1 LIGEL
6 TSSTGEI
13 MKQVSANIGNDEV
26 DLSIRIRAKTIV
38 VAGATGNLGGRIVS
52 SIIKEG
58 AAVRALVRTGTANAK
73 CETLRRSGASVV
85 EADFHD
91 LEQIVKAC
99 AGASCVIS
107 ALAGLRDVIVDTQ
120 QILLEGSVK
129 ASVPRFI
136 PSDFSA
142 DYTRW
147 PQHENR
153 TLDLRRDFSR
163 NLDNPAIASTS
174 ILNGAFLDLLLG
186 VSAHSWPDSRYRPFP
201 AFDLE
206 ARTVTY
212 WGDPD
217 YKLEFTKLDDVAKF
231 TALASL
237 DASAPRTLRIVGERI
252 SARELAA
259 VARDVLGKRFEL
271 IDAGSITE
279 LSNTISRLKT
289 TSNPDDKDVYP
300 YWQVMMYMRTMFS
313 GSAEVGPLDNQRYP
327 HLRWTSARELL
338 EARVGVVLR

>member
-1 LIGEL
+1 MRN
-6 TSSTGEI
+6 T
-13 MKQVSANIGNDEV
+13 
-26 DLSIRIRAKTIV
+26 KTIV
-38 VAGATGNLGGRIVS
+38 VAGATGNLGSRIVK
-52 SIIKEG
+52 SIIKDG
-58 AAVRALVRTGTANAK
+58 AAVRALVRNGTPNDK
-73 CETLRRSGASVV
+73 CEMIRKSGASVV

-99 AGASCVIS
+99 AGAFCVIS

-120 QILLEGSVK
+120 QILLEGSIK

-147 PQHENR
+147 PQYENR
-153 TLDLRRDFSR
+153 TLDLRREFKR
-163 NLDNPAIASTS
+163 NLDKAVIASTS

-186 VSAHSWPDSRYRPFP
+186 RFP
-201 AFDLE
+201 AFDLKD
-206 ARTVTY
+206 RTVTY

-217 YKLEFTKLDDVAKF
+217 CKLEFTKLDDIADF

-259 VARDVLGKRFEL
+259 VAQGVSGQRFEL
-271 IDAGSITE
+271 VNAGGITE
-279 LSNTISRLKT
+279 LSDTIARLKLA
-289 TSNPDDKDVYP
+289 SEPDDREVYP
-300 YWQVMMYMRTMFS
+300 HWQRMMYMRTMFS

-327 HLRWTSARELL
+327 NLRWTSAREIL
-338 EARVGVVLR
+338 EALLP